1 MDRILIRQNQTKDF
15 RSFSNICLLR
25 AAVRRNRTVLVFDHP
40 RDWFEARYVRKKIVR
55 YARMSGDLR
64 LFAGRE
70 WLPIVDS
77 FNCLWR
83 QSYAA

>member
-1 MDRILIRQNQTKDF
+1 MEEFAEEVLY
-15 RSFSNICLLR
+15 CLC
-25 AAVRRNRTVLVFDHP
+25 RTGIG
-40 RDWFEARYVRKKIVR
+40 KKIVR
-55 YARMSGDLR
+55 YTRMSGDLR